1 MNFINLYDI
10 AVAIKRRKNLV
21 YVSKVSV
28 KVYAG
33 LSEKPLGISYIRMS
47 PFDLSEDKSA
57 VLIFNL

>member
-1 MNFINLYDI
+1 M

-57 VLIFNL
+57 VLIFSL